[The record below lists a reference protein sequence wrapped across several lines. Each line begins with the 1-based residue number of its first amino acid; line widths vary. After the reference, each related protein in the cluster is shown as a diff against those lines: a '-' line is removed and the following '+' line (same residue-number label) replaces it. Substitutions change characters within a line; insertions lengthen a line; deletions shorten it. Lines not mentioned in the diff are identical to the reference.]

1 MSGRGRSGRQRG
13 EVTGYLLKLIRESI
27 PLTQEQLAVELGLD
41 RATVQSWESGRRPF
55 TAVSFGQAIAIR
67 QRLGRL
73 GANTAMLAALD
84 DAAEADF
91 ILTAVL
97 DDHVERTNVAE
108 QPLGWSVLTHRLA
121 DLILW
126 AVLGQTPTFL
136 RNLPTPHH
144 RRGPVATAPLLPAD
158 QRPIFFGHLHVL
170 ADRCAAERHP
180 NVLLHRQAC
189 FLAGM
194 DPTGASAAWL
204 AQSNSRTARRT
215 TAFHTWS
222 PLWPDA
228 RSVVTSLA
236 NQGDPEPLR
245 DFIARAHP
253 DDACERAAL
262 NYSAYWVGEIP
273 YRQRDDSF
281 MPATLRD
288 WRGFLL
294 FRHLVQRLEPGH
306 PFVDLNIHNL
316 WALLTV
322 RRGLA
327 LDDPGAGRALVDRSA
342 TLLDSDRI
350 SAQSRRELTSI
361 VYSLRADGLTGT
373 GTGR

>member
-1 MSGRGRSGRQRG
+1 MAGRGRSALQRG

-27 PLTQEQLAVELGLD
+27 PLTQEQLAVDLGVD
-41 RATVQSWESGRRPF
+41 RVTVQSWETGRRPF
-55 TAVSFGQAIAIR
+55 TAVPLGQVIAVR
-67 QRLGRL
+67 NRLRRL
-73 GANTAMLAALD
+73 GANAALLAALD
-84 DAAEADF
+84 DTAEADF
-91 ILTAVL
+91 ILAAVL
-97 DDHVERTNVAE
+97 DDQVDSCDVAE
-108 QPLGWSVLTHRLA
+108 QPLGWSVLTHRLT

-126 AVLGQTPTFL
+126 AVLGQTPTFA
-136 RNLPTPHH
+136 RGLPIAHP
-144 RRGPVATAPLLPAD
+144 RRGPVASGPALPVD
-158 QRPIFFGHLHVL
+158 EQRTFFARLHVL
-170 ADRCAAERHP
+170 AERAAAGRDP

-194 DPTGASAAWL
+194 DPTRAAAGWL
-204 AQSNSRTARRT
+204 TQTTARARRMT
-215 TAFHTWS
+215 TFHTWS

-273 YRQRDDSF
+273 YRHRDDCF
-281 MPATLRD
+281 MPGTLAD
-288 WRGFLL
+288 WHGSILL
-294 FRHLVQRLEPGH
+294 RHLIERLDPAH
-306 PFVDLNIHNL
+306 PFVDLNIHNV
-316 WALLTV
+316 WALLAA

-327 LDDPGAGRALVDRSA
+327 LDNPAATRSLLDRSVP
-342 TLLDSDRI
+342 LLDSDRI
-350 SAQSRRELTSI
+350 SAQSRQELTSI

>member
-1 MSGRGRSGRQRG
+1 MAGRRRSAPQRG
-13 EVTGYLLKLIRESI
+13 EVTGYLVKLIRESI
-27 PLTQEQLAVELGLD
+27 PLTQEQLAAELDID

-55 TAVSFGQAIAIR
+55 TAVPFGQAIAIR
-67 QRLGRL
+67 QRLGRF
-73 GANTAMLAALD
+73 GANTSLLAALD

-97 DDHVERTNVAE
+97 DGQVERTDVTD

-126 AVLGQTPTFL
+126 AVLGQTPTFI
-136 RNLPTPHH
+136 RGLPLPQH
-144 RRGPVATAPLLPAD
+144 RRGPVATGPFLPAD
-158 QRPIFFGHLHVL
+158 ERRSFFAHLHVL
-170 ADRCAAERHP
+170 ADRSAARRHP
-180 NVLLHRQAC
+180 HVLLHRQAC

-194 DPTGASAAWL
+194 DPTRASAAWL
-204 AQSNSRTARRT
+204 TQSNTRTARQAP
-215 TAFHTWS
+215 AFHTWS
-222 PLWPDA
+222 PLWPDV

-245 DFIARAHP
+245 HFIARAHP

-273 YRQRDDSF
+273 YRERDDSF
-281 MPATLRD
+281 MPAALTD
-288 WRGFLL
+288 WRGSRLL
-294 FRHLVQRLEPGH
+294 RHLVQRLDVGH
-306 PFVDLNIHNL
+306 PFVDLNIHNV
-316 WALLTV
+316 WALLTA

-327 LDDPGAGRALVDRSA
+327 IGDPATGRALADRA
-342 TLLDSDRI
+342 TTLLDSDRI
-350 SAQSRRELTSI
+350 SAQSRQELTSI

-373 GTGR
+373 GMGR

>member
-1 MSGRGRSGRQRG
+1 MEGRRRSAPQRG
-13 EVTGYLLKLIRESI
+13 EVTGYLFKLIRESL
-27 PLTQEQLAVELGLD
+27 PLTQEQLAADLGVD

-55 TAVSFGQAIAIR
+55 TAVPLGQAIAVR
-67 QRLGRL
+67 HRLGRL
-73 GANTAMLAALD
+73 GANLVLLAALD
-84 DAAEADF
+84 DAAEADL
-91 ILTAVL
+91 ILAAVL
-97 DDHVERTNVAE
+97 DEQVDRCDIAE

-126 AVLGQTPTFL
+126 AVLGQTPTFA
-136 RNLPTPHH
+136 RGLPIARP
-144 RRGPVATAPLLPAD
+144 RRGPVASGPTLPVD
-158 QRPIFFGHLHVL
+158 EQRAFFAHLHML
-170 ADRCAAERHP
+170 AERAAVGRHP

-194 DPTGASAAWL
+194 DPTRAAAGWL
-204 AQSNSRTARRT
+204 TQTTARARRMT
-215 TAFHTWS
+215 TFRTWS

-273 YRQRDDSF
+273 YRHRDDSF
-281 MPATLRD
+281 MPGSLAD
-288 WRGFLL
+288 WHGSILL
-294 FRHLVQRLEPGH
+294 RHLVQRLEPGH
-306 PFVDLNIHNL
+306 PFVDLNIHNI
-316 WALLTV
+316 WALLAA

-327 LDDPGAGRALVDRSA
+327 VDNSTTARALLDHSVP
-342 TLLDSDRI
+342 LLDTDRI
-350 SAQSRRELTSI
+350 SAQSRQELTSI

>member
-1 MSGRGRSGRQRG
+1 MTGRGRSAPHRG
-13 EVTGYLLKLIRESI
+13 EVTGHLFKLIRESI
-27 PLTQEQLAVELGLD
+27 PLTQEQLAVHLD
-41 RATVQSWESGRRPF
+41 VDRVTVQSWESGRRPF
-55 TAVSFGQAIAIR
+55 TAVPLGHAIAVR
-67 QRLGRL
+67 HRLGRL
-73 GANTAMLAALD
+73 GANTVLLAALD
-84 DAAEADF
+84 DAAEADL
-91 ILTAVL
+91 ILAAVL
-97 DDHVERTNVAE
+97 EGPVDRCDIAE
-108 QPLGWSVLTHRLA
+108 QPLGWSVLTHRLT

-126 AVLGQTPTFL
+126 AVLGQTPTFA
-136 RNLPTPHH
+136 RELPIAHP
-144 RRGPVATAPLLPAD
+144 RRGPVASGPTLTVD
-158 QRPIFFGHLHVL
+158 EQRAFFAHLHVL
-170 ADRCAAERHP
+170 ADRAAAGRHR

-194 DPTGASAAWL
+194 DPTKTAAGWL
-204 AQSNSRTARRT
+204 TQTTARARRAT
-215 TAFHTWS
+215 TFRTWS

-273 YRQRDDSF
+273 YRHREDSF
-281 MPATLRD
+281 MPGTLAD
-288 WRGFLL
+288 WHGSVLL
-294 FRHLVQRLEPGH
+294 RHLVQRLEPGH
-306 PFVDLNIHNL
+306 PFVDLNIHNV
-316 WALLTV
+316 WALLAA

-327 LDDPGAGRALVDRSA
+327 LDNPAATRTLLDRSVP
-342 TLLDSDRI
+342 LLDSDRI
-350 SAQSRRELTSI
+350 SAQSRQELTSI

>member
-1 MSGRGRSGRQRG
+1 MRGPGRSAPHRG
-13 EVTGYLLKLIRESI
+13 EVTGYLFKLIRESI
-27 PLTQEQLAVELGLD
+27 PLTQEQLAVDLNVD
-41 RATVQSWESGRRPF
+41 RVTVQSWESGRRPF
-55 TAVSFGQAIAIR
+55 TAVPLGQSIAVR
-67 QRLGRL
+67 RRLGRL
-73 GANTAMLAALD
+73 GANTTLLAALD
-84 DAAEADF
+84 DAAEADL
-91 ILTAVL
+91 ILAAVL
-97 DDHVERTNVAE
+97 DEQVGRCHLAE
-108 QPLGWSVLTHRLA
+108 HPLGWSVLTHRLT

-126 AVLGQTPTFL
+126 AVLGQTPTFA
-136 RNLPTPHH
+136 RELPAAHP
-144 RRGPVATAPLLPAD
+144 RRGPVASGPTLPVDEHRA
-158 QRPIFFGHLHVL
+158 FFAHLHVL
-170 ADRCAAERHP
+170 ADRAAAGRYR

-194 DPTGASAAWL
+194 DPTKAAASWL
-204 AQSNSRTARRT
+204 TQTTARAHRT
-215 TAFHTWS
+215 TTFRTWS

-273 YRQRDDSF
+273 YRHRDDSF
-281 MPATLRD
+281 MPEALAD
-288 WRGFLL
+288 WHGSILL
-294 FRHLVQRLEPGH
+294 RHLVHRLEPGH
-306 PFVDLNIHNL
+306 PFVDLNIHNV
-316 WALLTV
+316 WALLAA

-327 LDDPGAGRALVDRSA
+327 LDNPAATRVLLDRSVP
-342 TLLDSDRI
+342 LLDSDRI
-350 SAQSRRELTSI
+350 SAQSRQELTSI

>member
-1 MSGRGRSGRQRG
+1 M
-13 EVTGYLLKLIRESI
+13 
-27 PLTQEQLAVELGLD
+27 A
-41 RATVQSWESGRRPF
+41 
-55 TAVSFGQAIAIR
+55 FG
-67 QRLGRL
+67 
-73 GANTAMLAALD
+73 
-84 DAAEADF
+84 
-91 ILTAVL
+91 
-97 DDHVERTNVAE
+97 
-108 QPLGWSVLTHRLA
+108 
-121 DLILW
+121 
-126 AVLGQTPTFL
+126 
-136 RNLPTPHH
+136 
-144 RRGPVATAPLLPAD
+144 PLLPAD
-158 QRPIFFGHLHVL
+158 QQRVFFRHLHVL
-170 ADRCAAERHP
+170 AERSAAGRQP

-194 DPTGASAAWL
+194 DPTGTCAAWL
-204 AQSNSRTARRT
+204 AHSCARR
-215 TAFHTWS
+215 AHRAIAVRTWS

-236 NQGDPEPLR
+236 NQGNPEPLR

-281 MPATLRD
+281 MPAPLSG
-288 WRGFLL
+288 WRGSRLL
-294 FRHLVQRLEPGH
+294 RHLVQRLDASH
-306 PFVDLNIHNL
+306 PFVDLNIHNV
-316 WALLTV
+316 WALLTA

-327 LDDPGAGRALVDRSA
+327 LDEPDTGRTLLERSTA
-342 TLLDSDRI
+342 LLDSGGV

>member
-1 MSGRGRSGRQRG
+1 MAGRGRSAPQRG

-27 PLTQEQLAVELGLD
+27 PLTQEQLAVELGVD
-41 RATVQSWESGRRPF
+41 RVTVQSWESGRRPF
-55 TAVSFGQAIAIR
+55 TAVPLGQAIVVR
-67 QRLGRL
+67 HRLGRL
-73 GANTAMLAALD
+73 GANTILLAALD
-84 DAAEADF
+84 DATEADF
-91 ILTAVL
+91 ILAAVL
-97 DDHVERTNVAE
+97 DEQVDRSDIAE
-108 QPLGWSVLTHRLA
+108 QPLGWSVLTHRLT

-126 AVLGQTPTFL
+126 AVLGQTPTFTRGL
-136 RNLPTPHH
+136 QIAHP
-144 RRGPVATAPLLPAD
+144 RRGPVAPGPTLPVGE
-158 QRPIFFGHLHVL
+158 QRTFFAHLHVL
-170 ADRCAAERHP
+170 AERAAAGREP

-189 FLAGM
+189 FMAGM
-194 DPTGASAAWL
+194 DPARTTAGWL
-204 AQSNSRTARRT
+204 AQNTTRVRRMT
-215 TAFHTWS
+215 TFRTWS

-281 MPATLRD
+281 MPGTLAD
-288 WRGFLL
+288 WHGSVLY
-294 FRHLVQRLEPGH
+294 RHLVQRLEPGH
-306 PFVDLNIHNL
+306 PFVDLNIHNI
-316 WALLTV
+316 WALLAA

-327 LDDPGAGRALVDRSA
+327 LDNPAASRALLARTVR
-342 TLLDSDRI
+342 LLDSDRI
-350 SAQSRRELTSI
+350 SAQSRQELTSI

>member
-1 MSGRGRSGRQRG
+1 MRDPGRSAPHRG
-13 EVTGYLLKLIRESI
+13 EVTGYLFKLIRESV
-27 PLTQEQLAVELGLD
+27 PLTQEQLAVDLD
-41 RATVQSWESGRRPF
+41 VDRVTVQSWESGRRPF
-55 TAVSFGQAIAIR
+55 TAVPLGQAIAVR
-67 QRLGRL
+67 RRLGRL
-73 GANTAMLAALD
+73 GANTLLLAALD
-84 DAAEADF
+84 DGAEADL
-91 ILTAVL
+91 ILAAVL
-97 DDHVERTNVAE
+97 DEHVDRCDLAE
-108 QPLGWSVLTHRLA
+108 QPLGWSVLTHRLT

-126 AVLGQTPTFL
+126 AVLGQTPTFA
-136 RNLPTPHH
+136 RGLPIARP
-144 RRGPVATAPLLPAD
+144 RRGPVASGPTLTVNE
-158 QRPIFFGHLHVL
+158 QRAFFAHLHVL
-170 ADRCAAERHP
+170 ADRAASGRHR

-194 DPTGASAAWL
+194 DPTKAAAGWL
-204 AQSNSRTARRT
+204 AQTTARARRT
-215 TAFHTWS
+215 TTFRTWS

-273 YRQRDDSF
+273 YRHRDDSF
-281 MPATLRD
+281 MPEAFAD
-288 WRGFLL
+288 WHGSVLL
-294 FRHLVQRLEPGH
+294 RHLVQRLDPGH
-306 PFVDLNIHNL
+306 PFVDLNIHNV
-316 WALLTV
+316 WALLAA

-327 LDDPGAGRALVDRSA
+327 LDNPAATRTLLDRSVP
-342 TLLDSDRI
+342 LLDSDRI
-350 SAQSRRELTSI
+350 SAQSRQELTSI

>member
-1 MSGRGRSGRQRG
+1 MAGRGRSAPQRG

-27 PLTQEQLAVELGLD
+27 PLTQEQLAVELGVG
-41 RATVQSWESGRRPF
+41 RATAQSWESGRRPF
-55 TAVSFGQAIAIR
+55 TAVPLGQAIVVR
-67 QRLGRL
+67 HRLGRL
-73 GANTAMLAALD
+73 GANAILLAALD
-84 DAAEADF
+84 DATEADF
-91 ILTAVL
+91 ILAAVL
-97 DDHVERTNVAE
+97 DEQVDRSDIAE
-108 QPLGWSVLTHRLA
+108 QPLGWSVLTHRLT

-126 AVLGQTPTFL
+126 AVLGQTPTFA
-136 RNLPTPHH
+136 RGLPIAHP
-144 RRGPVATAPLLPAD
+144 RRGPVASGPTLPVGE
-158 QRPIFFGHLHVL
+158 QRTFFAHLHVL
-170 ADRCAAERHP
+170 AERAAAGREP

-194 DPTGASAAWL
+194 DAARTTAGWL
-204 AQSNSRTARRT
+204 AQNTTRVRRMT
-215 TAFHTWS
+215 TFRTWS

-281 MPATLRD
+281 MPGTLAD
-288 WRGFLL
+288 WHGSVLY
-294 FRHLVQRLEPGH
+294 RHLVQRLEPGH
-306 PFVDLNIHNL
+306 PFVDLNIHNI
-316 WALLTV
+316 WALLAA

-327 LDDPGAGRALVDRSA
+327 LDNPAASRALLARTVR
-342 TLLDSDRI
+342 LLDSDRI
-350 SAQSRRELTSI
+350 SPQSRQELTSI